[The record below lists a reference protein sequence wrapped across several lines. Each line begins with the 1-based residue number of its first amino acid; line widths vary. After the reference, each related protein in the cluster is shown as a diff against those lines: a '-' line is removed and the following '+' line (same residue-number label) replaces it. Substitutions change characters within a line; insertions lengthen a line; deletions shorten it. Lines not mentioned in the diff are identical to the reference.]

1 MNIEFELDGSKVNAD
16 VPPMTLL
23 ADLLRD
29 QFKIKSIHKGCRSG
43 ECGACTVLIENSI
56 ALSCL
61 VPVFSIRGKKIITIE
76 GIRKTKEYTTILK
89 AFNDA
94 EYDPCSYCRPSKI
107 LSLYALLE
115 INLNPDDDEILSSLS
130 GTSCYCTGYSNL
142 QKAAGIAAASI
153 RRKRRA
159 RKR

>member
-1 MNIEFELDGSKVNAD
+1 MNIEFELDGTTVNAD

-23 ADLLRD
+23 TDLLRNNF
-29 QFKIKSIHKGCRSG
+29 QIKSIHKGCKSG
-43 ECGACTVLIENSI
+43 ECGSCTVLINNLIS
-56 ALSCL
+56 LSCL

-76 GIRKTKEYTTILK
+76 GIRKTKEYSTIIK

-94 EYDPCSYCRPSKI
+94 EYDPCNYCRPAKI

-115 INLNPDDDEILSSLS
+115 INLNPDENEILSSLS
-130 GTSCYCTGYSNL
+130 GTSCYCTGYTNL
-142 QKAAGIAAASI
+142 MKAAGFAAAAI